1 MRRRTPDEWK
11 QLVEEFEASGLTQK
25 EFAVRHQLSPGGFRY
40 WLYKKSRVTPVRRSE
55 TAGRRRAAFLPVEV
69 VASPASR
76 VREGL
81 LLEVALPRG
90 LLLRFPEGTQ
100 AEYLAHLVAV
110 LG

>member
-1 MRRRTPDEWK
+1 M
-11 QLVEEFEASGLTQK
+11 
-25 EFAVRHQLSPGGFRY
+25 
-40 WLYKKSRVTPVRRSE
+40 
-55 TAGRRRAAFLPVEV
+55 EV
-69 VASPASR
+69 VASPAPR

>member
-1 MRRRTPDEWK
+1 MRRPNPDEWK

-25 EFAVRHQLSPGGFRY
+25 EFAVRHQVSLGGFQY
-40 WLYKKSRVTPVRRSE
+40 WRYKKSRATPVRRSE
-55 TAGRRRAAFLPVEV
+55 TAGRPRAAFLPVEV
-69 VASPASR
+69 VPSPAPR

>member
-1 MRRRTPDEWK
+1 M
-11 QLVEEFEASGLTQK
+11 VEEFEASELTQK
-25 EFAVRHQLSPGGFRY
+25 EFADRHQVSLGAFQY
-40 WLYKKSRVTPVRRSE
+40 WLYKESRATPVRRSE
-55 TAGRRRAAFLPVEV
+55 TAGSPRAAFLPVEV
-69 VASPASR
+69 IASPAPR
-76 VREGL
+76 AREGL